1 MWKHGSCKEIID
13 TQYYWITDSIT
24 ELLTVLLSNTEVVAK
39 ILKLSM
45 VVLFLRRILLELSR
59 NHWSCAKARKHWL
72 FYWVILTEYCVSIS
86 LHEPCFHIQD
96 TNEDEGIC
104 TIMDLGIFVWIGW
117 CGSSVMSLGGMYHV
131 WYYVNGSS
139 RTFVVN
145 EDGFTIHDC
154 GFLVSRKR
162 KLFLL
167 SLSIERVFSF

>member
-1 MWKHGSCKEIID
+1 MWKHGSCKEID

-72 FYWVILTEYCVSIS
+72 KHWVILTEYCVSIS

-96 TNEDEGIC
+96 TNKFYSASRAKPNQSKSIPFQFISCAFHHHHHQRQKRISIMMKTSLPKAFGGAGGKKNEVEGNYNI
-104 TIMDLGIFVWIGW
+104 ISYRIRV
-117 CGSSVMSLGGMYHV
+117 
-131 WYYVNGSS
+131 
-139 RTFVVN
+139 
-145 EDGFTIHDC
+145 
-154 GFLVSRKR
+154 
-162 KLFLL
+162 KL
-167 SLSIERVFSF
+167 